1 MSHIEFVHLLSSI
14 NTLSPE
20 QIRQLCHALET
31 KLAEAE
37 KLPAGHEQGSLGA
50 MRDAAE
56 ELDEA
61 VEHAMQLRQRAW
73 RLPAG
78 E

>member
-1 MSHIEFVHLLSSI
+1 M
-14 NTLSPE
+14 
-20 QIRQLCHALET
+20 RQLFRELET
-31 KLAEAE
+31 KIAAAE
-37 KLPAGHEQGSLGA
+37 KQPDSHGQGSLGA
-50 MRDAAE
+50 MRDAAD

-73 RLPAG
+73 RLPRG